1 MTLNDQKEGM
11 GPPERLPIIL
21 NTKPVLSAI
30 FFPIRF
36 LKHDRKDVLV
46 TIPVFGISVF
56 PDLDLPC

>member
-1 MTLNDQKEGM
+1 MALDYQEEGM
-11 GPPERLPIIL
+11 DPPQRLPIIL

-36 LKHDRKDVLV
+36 LKHDRKDVLA
-46 TIPVFGISVF
+46 TIPIFGISVF